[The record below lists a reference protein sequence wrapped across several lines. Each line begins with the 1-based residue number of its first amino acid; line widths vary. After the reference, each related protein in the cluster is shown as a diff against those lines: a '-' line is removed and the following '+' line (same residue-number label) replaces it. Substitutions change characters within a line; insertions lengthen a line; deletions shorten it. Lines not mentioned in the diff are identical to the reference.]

1 MGWRGALLSYRSNSL
16 VVNIKHDSNLLAF
29 STVSNDLLAGLA
41 IPGPKAFHG
50 FHLISA
56 HFHLAEDH
64 MLAYQSLSL
73 CSADEKMG
81 TICVEYSICHGQ
93 DARTCMLSD
102 EVLIM
107 KFLPIDGLATSA
119 IMVCEVTTLT
129 HKPWNN
135 SVKAGTLITK
145 SFLSSAQ
152 SMKLFCCLWNLV
164 CKQFDGDA
172 ARGLGVNGDVKK
184 HDGFDR
190 G

>member
-1 MGWRGALLSYRSNSL
+1 MGWNGALLSYRSNSL

-93 DARTCMLSD
+93 DARTCILQD
-102 EVLIM
+102 DALII
-107 KFLPIDGLATSA
+107 KFLRIDGLSTSA
-119 IMVCEVTTLT
+119 FMACEITTQT
-129 HKPWNN
+129 HKSWNN
-135 SVKAGTLITK
+135 TVKARTLNNQIL
-145 SFLSSAQ
+145 SLQCSEHENFLLS
-152 SMKLFCCLWNLV
+152 LY
-164 CKQFDGDA
+164 
-172 ARGLGVNGDVKK
+172 
-184 HDGFDR
+184 
-190 G
+190 